1 MLQAFVAVRSW
12 LDQRLSIQRWYRLWM
27 LPKAWVLTI
36 LQVFVIGSLVTIN
49 LVIHTWGVLRRSRM
63 WLTPLILLYFLC
75 FNPVHAHY
83 FRNYSD
89 QGKTYLFLHFKL
101 EELAFTLKNVLME
114 CDHVSTWI
122 TIGNTGSSPKTKG
135 LNEVNSYYSVHS
147 PFFNPLR
154 MINSWAFNDFLH
166 SLLLHYFRFLVK
178 LGQIFIAERDCYS
191 A

>member
-1 MLQAFVAVRSW
+1 MLQAFVTVRTW
-12 LDQRLSIQRWYRLWM
+12 LDQRLSIKRWYRLWM

-63 WLTPLILLYFLC
+63 WLIPLILLYFLC

-101 EELAFTLKNVLME
+101 KELAFTLKKRTHGVRSCVNVNY
-114 CDHVSTWI
+114 HWQ
-122 TIGNTGSSPKTKG
+122 
-135 LNEVNSYYSVHS
+135 HW
-147 PFFNPLR
+147 FFSENQR
-154 MINSWAFNDFLH
+154 FKWGQ
-166 SLLLHYFRFLVK
+166 LLLFFSSFAV
-178 LGQIFIAERDCYS
+178 F
-191 A
+191 